1 MAKKL
6 YRAIIEY
13 QIYVVIDEDNLHE
26 FEKEADYFMKGEVCG
41 NEEPVV
47 DFDLISENDMDHEFD
62 GWKGAYP
69 YMFEIPDSANLHDK
83 TVEELFKQLNS
94 GE

>member
-13 QIYVVIDEDNLHE
+13 QIYVVVDEDNLHE
-26 FEKEADYFMKGEVCG
+26 FEKDADYFMRKEVCG

-47 DFDLISENDMDHEFD
+47 DFDLISENYMDHEFD
-62 GWKGAYP
+62 DWKGAYP
-69 YMFEIPDSANLHDK
+69 YMFKVENSYNLQDK
-83 TVEELFKQLNS
+83 TVEELFKELNS